1 MRPRPAFPAT
11 LFLVGVALL
20 ATGSAPLPRLSQE
33 PPVAPRAGFVQV
45 GTPTLLASASDD
57 EPAGPL
63 KIGRVSVQVTVA
75 GLLARTTTTLT
86 FENEHDRA
94 LEGELVFPLP
104 EGATVSGYGLDVDG
118 EMVDAVVVER
128 QAARVAFEQ
137 EVRRGI
143 DPGLVEW
150 VRGNSFR
157 TRVWPIPAHGRR
169 TVKVEYV
176 SELAIDTGGAVYR
189 LPLRYS
195 MPVHELDLRIEVIK
209 GLVTPEVQA
218 SQLANFRF
226 EAWQD
231 RYVASTR
238 LQDKSLSDDLVV
250 SLPRLPSETAVV
262 EKHADGQYYF
272 VINAAAP
279 PSEASPAR
287 GKPRR
292 VGMLWDASS
301 SHVREDVKRELDV
314 VKAWLGSLG
323 DVEVVLTVFRNV
335 PEPARTL
342 TIHGGDSGPLLA
354 ALTGEPYDGGTNLD
368 ALSATPGVAY
378 YVLVSDGLANI
389 GRGLPEHLGAPVY
402 ALSASRVTDP
412 ILLTHVARKSGGRY
426 LNLGTL
432 TAQEAAD
439 RIGRTPAVVASLE
452 YDRSALTDVLPAEP
466 EPVEDRVRVT
476 GRLLLPETPATLRY
490 RTAAGTTAE
499 KTFQLRQTSTE
510 GSGLVPRFWAQH
522 KAAELS
528 VFPARHGDE
537 LTSLGKAFG
546 IVTPNTSL
554 LVLET
559 LDQYLRHGIEPPP
572 SRGEL
577 RTEYLRLVSERKA
590 EKVRTRE
597 KKIEDVLT
605 MWQRRVTWWESKPSP
620 TPLPTAQPI
629 GSPSPRPRPSTPPAQ
644 RLPAIDCAG
653 ARPVLQGKITDS
665 AGAGLPGVTVTAID
679 TDTAAEFAVVSRSD
693 GSYGLCNLPPATYAI
708 RMELTGF
715 TPHERRM
722 SLPARAPVIHNVT
735 LSVGALTETVEV
747 TGETPAV
754 EKTSTGIAPSSAI
767 GASSIEIAPWDPATP
782 YLAAMKAAGP
792 AKAYA
797 AYLAERDRYGSSPAF
812 YLDCAGHLLG
822 IGKRALAVRVLTS
835 ILDLKLEEPR
845 LLRVVAHRL
854 QQMGELDLA
863 IELFEQVLRLR
874 PEEPQSPRDLALAH
888 AARGDAAR
896 AGMASPSAVSSD
908 YLQALELFNTIVLG
922 EWDGRF
928 SQIEVVALMDAN
940 RLIAIMERDRLPSLD
955 RVALDPRL
963 RKDLDVDVRI
973 ILTWDTDD
981 TDLDLWV
988 TEPTGE
994 KCDYSH
1000 NRTAIGGMVSD
1011 DFTDG
1016 YGPEE
1021 YLVRRAPP
1029 GIYRIQANF
1038 YGSRSA
1044 SLIGPTTAQATV
1056 ITHFGRPEEDRRT
1069 LTLRLT
1075 DAKEVVDIGS
1085 VRFGSIVRTKRK

>member
-1 MRPRPAFPAT
+1 MRPQQAFPAT

-20 ATGSAPLPRLSQE
+20 TTGSAPIPLFSQE
-33 PPVAPRAGFVQV
+33 PPPVAPRAGIVQV
-45 GTPTLLASASDD
+45 GTPTLLASASDN

-63 KIGRVSVQVTVA
+63 EVGRVSVQVTVA

-86 FENEHDRA
+86 FENAHDRA

-176 SELAIDTGGAVYR
+176 SELAVDTLGGAVYR

-195 MPVHELDLRIEVIK
+195 MPVHELELRIEVIK

-226 EAWQD
+226 EDWQD

-250 SLPRLPSETAVV
+250 SLPRLPSESAVV

-272 VINAAAP
+272 VLNAAAP
-279 PSEASPAR
+279 PSDASPAPA
-287 GKPRR
+287 KPRR
-292 VGMLWDASS
+292 VGLLWDASS
-301 SHVREDVKRELDV
+301 SHAREDVNRELDV
-314 VKAWLGSLG
+314 VKAWLRSLG
-323 DVEVVLTVFRNV
+323 DVDVVLTVFRNV
-335 PEPARTL
+335 PEPERTL
-342 TIHGGDSGPLLA
+342 TIRGGDSRPLLA
-354 ALTGEPYDGGTNLD
+354 ALAGEPYDGGTSLD
-368 ALSATPGVAY
+368 ALAAMPGVAY

-389 GRGLPEHLGAPVY
+389 GRGLPENLGAPVY

-412 ILLTHVARKSGGRY
+412 VLLTHVARKSGGRY

-439 RIGRTPAVVASLE
+439 RIGRTPAVVVSLE

-476 GRLLLPETPATLRY
+476 GRLLLPETRVTLRY

-499 KTFQLRQTSTE
+499 RTFQLQRTSTE
-510 GSGLVPRFWAQH
+510 GSGLVPRFWAQR

-590 EKVRTRE
+590 KEVRTQE
-597 KKIEDVLT
+597 QKIEDVLS

-620 TPLPTAQPI
+620 PPRPI
-629 GSPSPRPRPSTPPAQ
+629 PSPSPRPGRSTPPVQ
-644 RLPAIDCAG
+644 RPPAIDCAG
-653 ARPVLQGKITDS
+653 ARPVLQGTITDS
-665 AGAGLPGVTVTAID
+665 KGTGLPGVTVTAIN
-679 TDTAAEFAVVSRSD
+679 TGTAAEFAVVSRSD

-708 RMELTGF
+708 RVELTGF

-722 SLPARAPVIHNVT
+722 SLPARAPVIHDVT
-735 LSVGALTETVEV
+735 LAVGQLTETVEV
-747 TGETPAV
+747 TAETPLV
-754 EKTSTGIAPSSAI
+754 MTMSAGI
-767 GASSIEIAPWDPATP
+767 GASPATGPSGIEIKPWDPATP
-782 YLAAMKAAGP
+782 YLAAMKAAGT

-797 AYLAERDRYGSSPAF
+797 AYLAERDRYASSPAF

-896 AGMASPSAVSSD
+896 ARMASPNAVSSD

-928 SQIEVVALMDAN
+928 SEIEVVALMDAN
-940 RLIAIMERDRLPSLD
+940 RLIAIMKRDGLPGLN

-963 RKDLDVDVRI
+963 RKHLDVDVRI
-973 ILTWDTDD
+973 TLTWDTDN

-1021 YLVRRAPP
+1021 YLVRRARP
-1029 GIYRIQANF
+1029 GVYRIQANF
-1038 YGSRSA
+1038 YGSRSET
-1044 SLIGPTTAQATV
+1044 LTGPTTAQATV